1 LSRGFQRFKFEQDL
15 VMASKKIIS
24 SLVIAGVL
32 AASVS
37 TAALAD
43 DHRGRGHGNGAAI
56 AAGILGAVVIGSLIA
71 NSQPSYAAPQPYYQ
85 PQPQPYTYYEPQ
97 PQPYYPPPQ
106 VYYEPPQ
113 QYYAPAPVTYVR
125 EGYRD
130 RHEYRRHHRDRDWSY
145 GR

>member
-1 LSRGFQRFKFEQDL
+1 LSRGFQRFNFEQDL

-24 SLVIAGVL
+24 SLLIAGVL

-43 DHRGRGHGNGAAI
+43 DHRGRGRGNGAAI

-85 PQPQPYTYYEPQ
+85 PQPQPQPYTYYEPQ
-97 PQPYYPPPQ
+97 PQPYYPPQQ
-106 VYYEPPQ
+106 VYYTPPP
-113 QYYAPAPVTYVR
+113 QYYAPAPVTYIGG
-125 EGYRD
+125 GYRD
-130 RHEYRRHHRDRDWSY
+130 RHDYRRYHHDRY
-145 GR
+145 